1 MSAAETVLIYFLC
14 CGAGYLIGSVPFGY
28 IIGRANGKDIRNY
41 GSGNIGATN
50 VLRVIGPWWG
60 RLCFFLDFLKG
71 FMPVGAVKFLILS
84 GRLTDSPG
92 ALSLAVLASVVAGHM
107 FTCFLKFR
115 GGKGIATAA
124 GGVFALAP
132 LPLVGALVIWA
143 AVFKLSGYV
152 SLGSIL
158 AAAALPFL
166 AWGCNILGLGERLS
180 PVTIGFLGVIAVLA
194 VARHASNI
202 KRLIAG
208 TENRFGRRAG
218 SGRKEENNQ

>member
-1 MSAAETVLIYFLC
+1 MATSQTILIYLLC
-14 CGAGYLIGSVPFGY
+14 CAAGYLTGSVPFGY
-28 IIGRANGKDIRNY
+28 IIGRANGKDIRRY

-71 FMPVGAVKFLILS
+71 FLPVGAVKFLILS
-84 GRLTDSPG
+84 GRLTDGFGVLP
-92 ALSLAVLASVVAGHM
+92 LAMLAAVVAGHM
-107 FTCFLKFR
+107 FSCFLKFR

-132 LPLVGALVIWA
+132 LPLAAAFVIWI

-166 AWGCNILGLGERLS
+166 AWGCNLRELGERLS

-194 VARHASNI
+194 VIRHASNI
-202 KRLIAG
+202 RRLIAG
-208 TENRFGRRAG
+208 TENRFGGHAG
-218 SGRKEENNQ
+218 SGGTEEKK